1 MIELSN
7 EPAFLSGIRGQTTR
21 WSCARCMRAIPDEAE
36 YIDTD
41 GTHHIFRAIDSV
53 RHAEI
58 VERVS
63 NCRLCIII
71 AVAAFAGGMVIYTFD
86 RAPLFPLTS
95 FDSVAINI
103 FRVAA
108 ALLVFGFGAVVLGV
122 IADIFL
128 TRIVRRRADREMRS
142 RREAEQGQIES
153 SVG

>member
-7 EPAFLSGIRGQTTR
+7 EPAFLSGIPGQTTR
-21 WSCARCMRAIPDEAE
+21 WSCARCMRTIPDERE

-53 RHAEI
+53 RDAEI

-63 NCRLCIII
+63 KCRLFIII
-71 AVAAFAGGMVIYTFD
+71 AVAAFAGGMVIFTFD

-95 FDSVAINI
+95 FDSVTIDI

-108 ALLVFGFGAVVLGV
+108 ALFLFGFGAIVLGV
-122 IADIFL
+122 IADTFL
-128 TRIVRRRADREMRS
+128 TRIVRRRAVREMRS
-142 RREAEQGQIES
+142 RREVEQTES
-153 SVG
+153 SVS